1 MTKYMY
7 RHDFRP
13 RSQEELRQK
22 ILEAWNEITPEY
34 TRYLVLSMPRRLQ
47 AVIDSNGAMTKY

>member
-13 RSQEELRQK
+13 KNQEELQQK
-22 ILEAWNEITPEY
+22 ILEAWNEITPEF
-34 TRYLVLSMPRRLQ
+34 TRNLVLSMSRRLQ
-47 AVIDSNGAMTKY
+47 AFIDSNGAMTKY